1 MTRDA
6 SAEQVSRIAAAAGA
20 ASAAVAAS
28 AAGAPAADG
37 PATAARARGRARWHR
52 RVGLLPLG
60 YLAAIVLV
68 GFAHPVIPEWRWL
81 LIHLLL
87 LGAATNAIVVWSSH
101 FANAVLRVA
110 PPANRRG
117 EAVRLALLNSG
128 VVAVLVGGLG
138 GADWH
143 PLAVGGSGVVF
154 AAVLAHLAA
163 LGSRLRKALAPPLV
177 VTVHYYLV
185 ATIAL
190 LVGIPAGAWMLL
202 VDNRAPVLLFHA
214 HVNVLGWIT
223 LTVLGTLLTL
233 WPTVLRTRMADG
245 AVRWAVRALP
255 LAVAGLGMLGLGVLA
270 WWPVVAAAG
279 VVVFAAAVIVN
290 AVPAVAA
297 GWRRPPSSFA
307 AWSIAAA
314 VGWLLVALGVDAV
327 TLVGAADPAAAVAG
341 FGSVLV
347 PLLAGFVAQVLIG
360 ALAYLLPMVLG
371 GGPARVRSRQ
381 AVLDRYWA
389 QRVAMGN
396 TALAV
401 FLLPVDSYVRITTS
415 VLVLAALVQFLIAAV
430 RAVLTD
436 RRS

>member
-1 MTRDA
+1 MTRDV
-6 SAEQVSRIAAAAGA
+6 SAEHVSATVR
-20 ASAAVAAS
+20 AS
-28 AAGAPAADG
+28 
-37 PATAARARGRARWHR
+37 GRARWHR
-52 RVGLLPLG
+52 RVGLLPLC

-68 GFAHPVIPEWRWL
+68 AFAHPVIPEWRWL

-117 EAVRLALLNSG
+117 EATRLAVLNAG
-128 VVAVLVGGLG
+128 IVAVLAGGLG

-143 PLAVGGSGVVF
+143 PLAVGGSAVVF
-154 AAVLAHLAA
+154 AAVLAHLTA
-163 LGSRLRKALAPPLV
+163 LASRLRKALAPPLV

-185 ATIAL
+185 ATTAL

-233 WPTVLRTRMADG
+233 WPTVLGTRMADG

-255 LAVAGLGMLGLGVLA
+255 LAVAGLGLLGLGVLA

-279 VVVFAAAVIVN
+279 VVVFAAAVIVS

-327 TLVGAADPAAAVAG
+327 TLVGAADAAAAVAG

-371 GGPARVRSRQ
+371 GGPARVRTRQ

-396 TALAV
+396 AALAV
-401 FLLPVDSYVRITTS
+401 YLLPVDSYVRITTS
-415 VLVLAALVQFLIAAV
+415 LLVLAALVQFLIAAV
-430 RAVLTD
+430 RAVFTD